1 MKDRMQERRDTGKD
15 GCRTVWMQ
23 ANDRCRTRGIQDR
36 KDAGKEGC
44 RKGGMKGLRDEGMK
58 GRSDEEK
65 EGFRSRKI
73 QDWRDA

>member
-1 MKDRMQERRDTGKD
+1 MQDRRDAGKGRMQEKRNTG
-15 GCRTVWMQ
+15 Q
-23 ANDRCRTRGIQDR
+23 
-36 KDAGKEGC
+36 EGC

>member
-1 MKDRMQERRDTGKD
+1 
-15 GCRTVWMQ
+15 
-23 ANDRCRTRGIQDR
+23 
-36 KDAGKEGC
+36 
-44 RKGGMKGLRDEGMK
+44 MKGLRDEGMK